1 MVRRFWNQTCP
12 RRHRHC
18 HHHRHGHPRRLDRA
32 AATPLSRLSP
42 SPACGSGSRF
52 AAFQAISPQPKRPSP
67 AAPRSRQPQTPGPA
81 RGHPAWANSRPQ
93 LPRGSGRSLP
103 SCLGRGNTHL
113 ELIPFPAPLPR
124 QMYLLSGRALP
135 EEGGIFIVEA
145 AIIYSQPSGRICSDK
160 GGSAD
165 QAESVST
172 AEGPL
177 WPSPPSKRLC
187 VFSGSSARPPNPS
200 HLRFAQSP
208 EFLTK
213 T

>member
-12 RRHRHC
+12 RRHRH
-18 HHHRHGHPRRLDRA
+18 HHGHGHRAGPLPPRCPASPHPRRA
-32 AATPLSRLSP
+32 AATPPPFGQLSP
-42 SPACGSGSRF
+42 QG
-52 AAFQAISPQPKRPSP
+52 KRPSP
-67 AAPRSRQPQTPGPA
+67 AAPRSRLPPTPGCEPA
-81 RGHPAWANSRPQ
+81 AIPSSLGARAFPAIVH
-93 LPRGSGRSLP
+93 
-103 SCLGRGNTHL
+103 THL
-113 ELIPFPAPLPR
+113 GPVPSPAPLPS

-145 AIIYSQPSGRICSDK
+145 AIIYSQPPGCICSDK
-160 GGSAD
+160 RDSAD
-165 QAESVST
+165 QTESVST

-187 VFSGSSARPPNPS
+187 TFSGSSARSPNPS